1 MYVKKEGR
9 ITNKEYQKIA
19 SVKERLSTIELNTLV
34 EKKVFQKFG
43 TTGRG
48 TYYTLNPALKAQK
61 TQKSRTKGEIGQEKG
76 NNWAKTQKMQKS
88 RTKGTKKGK

>member
-1 MYVKKEGR
+1 MYVKKEGK

-19 SVKERLSTIELNTLV
+19 GIKERLSTIELNALV

-48 TYYTLNPALKAQK
+48 TYYTLYPALKAQK
-61 TQKSRTKGEIGQEKG
+61 AQKSRTKGATEQ
-76 NNWAKTQKMQKS
+76 
-88 RTKGTKKGK
+88 